1 MDPECV
7 LCRRSQRGSCNGGS
21 CAITSTQRA
30 ELRAES
36 VDHKH
41 PNGLSVS
48 TPRLPVH
55 RRPEEIGVAVVLR
68 VLLDHV
74 ADDPSQAG
82 SSTVLPKGRLW
93 SG

>member
-7 LCRRSQRGSCNGGS
+7 RVAGRNEDHVTAGRGDHKTSERQS
-21 CAITSTQRA
+21 AITSTQTA
-30 ELRAES
+30 SASL
-36 VDHKH
+36 
-41 PNGLSVS
+41 L
-48 TPRLPVH
+48 PRLPVH